1 MTNGTKIVKYSY
13 VSSEVLKDIVNSI
26 EKTLENIRYKKPNY
40 LLLCQVRWS
49 LNQLKENIKKIDDI
63 K

>member
-13 VSSEVLKDIVNSI
+13 VSSEVLKDIINSI
-26 EKTLENIRYKKPNY
+26 ENILKSTRNEKPNY
-40 LLLCQVRWS
+40 LLVCKVRWS
-49 LNQLKENIKKIDDI
+49 LNQLKEDIKKMD

>member
-13 VSSEVLKDIVNSI
+13 VSSEILKDIVNSI
-26 EKTLENIRYKKPNY
+26 ENILKNTRYEKPNY
-40 LLLCQVRWS
+40 LLVCQIRWG
-49 LNQLKENIKKIDDI
+49 LNQLKEDIKKMD

>member
-1 MTNGTKIVKYSY
+1 MTNGTKIAKYSY
-13 VSSEVLKDIVNSI
+13 ISSEVLKDIVNNI
-26 EKTLENIRYKKPNY
+26 ENILKNTRYQKPNY

-49 LNQLKENIKKIDDI
+49 LNQLKEDIKKID